1 MVGFENTESSTYTH
15 THTHTYAAENT
26 HAQIN
31 NKSHGTKR
39 EEEALSEAFIV
50 RWAGKYKIWTHTH
63 THTQALTY
71 TLISFAAF
79 ILADDL

>member
-1 MVGFENTESSTYTH
+1 MGLKTLNRAH

-31 NKSHGTKR
+31 NKSHSTKR

-50 RWAGKYKIWTHTH
+50 HWDGKYNMDTHI
-63 THTQALTY
+63 HTQALTNAF
-71 TLISFAAF
+71 ISFAAF
-79 ILADDL
+79 MLADDL